1 LPKVVI
7 TKGPEAGKEYSLE
20 QAVILGRLESNDIPI
35 HDKKASR
42 EHAKIYRQGTQYA
55 IVDLNSSNGTFVNG
69 EQVTKRVLKIGDEIS
84 IGMVSLRFEDP
95 EAELAAVAAPAAG
108 RKGLDEAFEAAR
120 KERAAGG
127 GAPAA
132 SGTGGVKIEMSGW
145 QPLQFSKVKRGNPLL
160 NLDFDQMSSVGRAI
174 AWIILLLLF
183 CGLMYVGYLVIG

>member
-7 TKGPEAGKEYSLE
+7 TKGPEAGREYSLE

-42 EHAKIYRQGTQYA
+42 EHAKIYRQGQQYA

-95 EAELAAVAAPAAG
+95 EAEQAAAPATR

-120 KERAAGG
+120 KDREAGGTAPAAGG
-127 GAPAA
+127 
-132 SGTGGVKIEMSGW
+132 GGVKIEMSGW
-145 QPLQFSKVKRGNPLL
+145 QPLQYSRVKHGNPML

-174 AWIILLLLF
+174 AWAVLLILF
-183 CGLMYVGYLVIG
+183 CGLMYLGFLLIG